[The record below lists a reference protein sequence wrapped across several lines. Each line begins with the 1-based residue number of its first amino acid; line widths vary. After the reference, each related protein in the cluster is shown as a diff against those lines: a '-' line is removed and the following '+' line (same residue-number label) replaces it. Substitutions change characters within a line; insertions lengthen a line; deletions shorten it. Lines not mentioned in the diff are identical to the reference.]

1 MDVVIIGGGAA
12 GMSAAS
18 KAKRVNPDL
27 NVIVLEKGKYVSY
40 AECGIPYFL
49 EGVVPSINDLI
60 HYRIEEFTKNRGIS
74 VRTGIEVLGINRD
87 ERTLDLD
94 NGERMRYDRLVIAT
108 GVSPKIPENLQFEG
122 ATGLRSLE
130 SASAIQEELKS
141 ASSVGIIGDGVLGIE
156 LAASL
161 VQRGLKVTVYSRH
174 NALFRHLGEFV
185 GAEFRKYFESKV
197 RVIKNSVI
205 EKVARNGSDF
215 EVHHERMQDKY
226 DLVLFATGT
235 YPNTDLAKK
244 CSIITD
250 ERGLIVVNEKMQSS
264 DPDIYAAGDC
274 ATTINIVTGKK
285 DWHPLAQISN
295 KMGRVAGSNIG
306 GSVMTFPGSIGTT
319 LVKVFDYEIG
329 FTGLNLDEALK
340 AGFAAKSVNIK
351 AKSRANYYPGGSD
364 VFLSLVYDTRTK
376 RILGAQ
382 VVSEDGGAWRLNTL
396 AVAVQNKMT
405 ADDLFYTDLGYT
417 PPFGPVWDPI
427 IIAADSA
434 MK

>member
-1 MDVVIIGGGAA
+1 MF
-12 GMSAAS
+12 
-18 KAKRVNPDL
+18 K
-27 NVIVLEKGKYVSY
+27 
-40 AECGIPYFL
+40 
-49 EGVVPSINDLI
+49 
-60 HYRIEEFTKNRGIS
+60 
-74 VRTGIEVLGINRD
+74 
-87 ERTLDLD
+87 
-94 NGERMRYDRLVIAT
+94 
-108 GVSPKIPENLQFEG
+108 
-122 ATGLRSLE
+122 
-130 SASAIQEELKS
+130 
-141 ASSVGIIGDGVLGIE
+141 
-156 LAASL
+156 
-161 VQRGLKVTVYSRH
+161 
-174 NALFRHLGEFV
+174 HLGEFV
-185 GAEFRKYFESKV
+185 GSEFRKYFESKV
-197 RVIKNSVI
+197 RVIKDSTI
-205 EKVARNGSDF
+205 ERVARNGPGF
-215 EVHHERMQDKY
+215 EVYYDGRQDKY

-235 YPNTDLAKK
+235 YPNTSLAKK

-264 DPDIYAAGDC
+264 DPEIYAAGDC

-306 GSVMTFPGSIGTT
+306 GSVMIFPGSIGTT

-329 FTGLNLDEALK
+329 FTGLTLDEALK
-340 AGFAAKSVNIK
+340 AGFVAKSVNIK

-364 VFLSLVYDTRTK
+364 VFLSLVYDTGTK

-382 VVSEDGGAWRLNTL
+382 VVSKDGGAWRLNTL
-396 AVAVQNKMT
+396 AVAVQSKMT